1 MRFKLIAGPCA
12 IEDRAL
18 SFSIAR
24 EVKDICDRLDIEYIF
39 KGSFKKANRSR
50 LDSFTGIGNLEALE
64 ILRDIGVELGIE
76 TITDIHESPDAAL
89 AAQYVDHL
97 QIPAFLCRQTDLLIA
112 AGETGKG
119 VNIKKGQFLSPEAM
133 KWPVQKVQSTGNN
146 KAWVCERGVSFGYS
160 DLIVDAT
167 AVARLKTLGVPVIMD
182 CTHSVQKPNRTEGV
196 TGGDPQ
202 LIETIALSAVATGA
216 DGFFIETHPAPLT
229 AQSDPFTMLELSKLE
244 GILTK
249 AMRIRKALA
258 E

>member
-12 IEDRAL
+12 IEDRDL

-24 EVKDICDRLDIEYIF
+24 EVKAICDRLDIEYIF

-50 LDSFTGIGNLEALE
+50 LDSFTGIGDIEALE
-64 ILRDIGVELGIE
+64 ILRDIGKELGIQ

-133 KWPVQKVQSTGNN
+133 KWPIQKIQSTGNE

-167 AVARLKTLGVPVIMD
+167 AIARLKTLGVPVIMD

-202 LIETIALSAVATGA
+202 LIETIALSAIATGA
-216 DGFFIETHPAPLT
+216 DGFFIETHPTPHT
-229 AQSDPFTMLELSKLE
+229 AKSDPYTMLELSKLE
-244 GILTK
+244 GILEK
-249 AMRIRKALA
+249 AMRIRKALL
-258 E
+258 

>member
-196 TGGDPQ
+196 TGGDPH

-216 DGFFIETHPAPLT
+216 DGFFIETHPAPHT